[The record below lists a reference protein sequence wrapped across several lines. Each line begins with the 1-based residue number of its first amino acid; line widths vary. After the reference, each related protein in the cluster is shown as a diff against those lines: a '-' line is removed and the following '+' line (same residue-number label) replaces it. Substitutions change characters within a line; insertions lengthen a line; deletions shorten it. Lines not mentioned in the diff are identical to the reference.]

1 MATYAE
7 VMARQQIAAARRARQ
22 EAQKMDT
29 TPTHAAEGLT
39 PDQCMLLDD
48 LQRAI
53 GARTWCSVADVQRA
67 AADRVGAQF
76 DGDPEAAQHVPTYD
90 RLRRD
95 LYALADRGLLR
106 ASPKGQPPGIG
117 GLLFRLT
124 PAGYAALIDCPPAYR
139 HRPEA
144 NT

>member
-53 GARTWCSVADVQRA
+53 GARTWCSVADVLRA
-67 AADRVGAQF
+67 RDARSGADLAYGATPPAPLF
-76 DGDPEAAQHVPTYD
+76 YD
-90 RLRRD
+90 QARTA

-106 ASPKGQPPGIG
+106 VSPKGKPPGVG
-117 GLLFRLT
+117 GLLFSLT
-124 PAGYAALIDCPPAYR
+124 TAGATALIDCPRAYR
-139 HRPEA
+139 HRAWADE
-144 NT
+144 

>member
-7 VMARQQIAAARRARQ
+7 RLAHQQIAEARRARQ
-22 EAQKMDT
+22 EAQQMDT

-53 GARTWCSVADVQRA
+53 GARTWCSVADVLRA
-67 AADRVGAQF
+67 REERQQGRMPGTPWI
-76 DGDPEAAQHVPTYD
+76 DGLTYD
-90 RLRRD
+90 QARTA

-106 ASPKGQPPGIG
+106 VSPKGKPPGVG
-117 GLLFRLT
+117 GLLFSLT
-124 PAGYAALIDCPPAYR
+124 TAGATALIDCPRAYR
-139 HRPEA
+139 HRAWADE
-144 NT
+144 